1 MSDLIDQ
8 TEKLL
13 QVLKPKTKKVTDVN
27 KILSYIDKN
36 KDRKIII
43 YLPFNNKINDD
54 FFEYIPAIVQSKTKD
69 KLFFIKTFKTVYLN
83 FDNSNINEFKSQE
96 DSIDI
101 KELLNLSKRKNVIA
115 FIEE

>member
-13 QVLKPKTKKVTDVN
+13 KVLKPKTKKVTDIN

-36 KDRKIII
+36 KDSNIII
-43 YLPFNNKINDD
+43 YLPFNNSINNE
-54 FFEYIPAIVQSKTKD
+54 FFDYIPVIVQSKTKD
-69 KLFFIKTFKTVYLN
+69 KLFFIKTFKTTYLN
-83 FDNSNINEFKSQE
+83 FDDSNITQSKSQE
-96 DSIDI
+96 DSIDLKDLMI
-101 KELLNLSKRKNVIA
+101 LSKTKGIIA